1 MTRCRKIIS
10 AISRKKTV
18 DNKRLLET
26 NLKRQLSIPDVLGIG
41 FGSSIGLGVF
51 VLITYVARYVAG
63 PAVVLSALIATAT
76 AALSALCFTEFSMR
90 LPKAGSV
97 YFYSYATIGEL
108 CGFIVGWTM
117 ILEHTIGVAIAAK
130 AWSQYLG
137 HISNNSLPN
146 LMNASFHWSDG
157 EYFDESPDLI
167 AVVVLIIST
176 TTLLIG
182 TKVSTVLNCVLCIM
196 GGVIVFCIICV
207 GFFHVNH
214 ENWTGDESFFKFGVQ
229 GILSGASLLI
239 YPFLAVDAIANTSEE
254 QKNPLRNSP
263 ALFTIVVSLTVI
275 STVAVSVALT
285 LMSPSHSFSDIAGV
299 SVIFEN
305 RNIQGARYVFG
316 VGALIFLF
324 ATTTSFLFTIPR
336 ILYALS
342 RDGLLPE
349 CVGDLTSKDRIP
361 VKAFLLSFC
370 LSSILILSCKMS
382 ILLSMLGAGTLLT
395 FFLVSLCVLSLR
407 YQQCNV
413 GMVQEYEDPNEEECI
428 TEFSYPSYVNKQ
440 FHADQDDVLSYQN
453 SQRIKKPRDSTYK
466 KMNSLVSMTSIGS
479 ESTLFPMSLSDGLE
493 PSPTSWLISVL
504 CIVIYVISSTVVSLL
519 VIFGWKFIYM
529 GSWWSIFLLLVIL
542 GTMMV
547 SAFILCKQPQNKS
560 KLLYKTPG
568 VPILPL
574 LSLTLNIFLLT
585 SLPSNAFVR
594 FIIWL
599 LIGAMLYF
607 SYAVFKSKERV
618 SDDQEV
624 VLYEVRES
632 G

>member
-1 MTRCRKIIS
+1 M
-10 AISRKKTV
+10 
-18 DNKRLLET
+18 
-26 NLKRQLSIPDVLGIG
+26 LKN
-41 FGSSIGLGVF
+41 F
-51 VLITYVARYVAG
+51 VLQFNM
-63 PAVVLSALIATAT
+63 L
-76 AALSALCFTEFSMR
+76 F
-90 LPKAGSV
+90 
-97 YFYSYATIGEL
+97 
-108 CGFIVGWTM
+108 
-117 ILEHTIGVAIAAK
+117 
-130 AWSQYLG
+130 Q
-137 HISNNSLPN
+137 
-146 LMNASFHWSDG
+146 
-157 EYFDESPDLI
+157 
-167 AVVVLIIST
+167 
-176 TTLLIG
+176 
-182 TKVSTVLNCVLCIM
+182 
-196 GGVIVFCIICV
+196 
-207 GFFHVNH
+207 
-214 ENWTGDESFFKFGVQ
+214 
-229 GILSGASLLI
+229 ILSGASLLI

-361 VKAFLLSFC
+361 VKAYLLSFC

-382 ILLSMLGAGTLLT
+382 ILLSMLGTGTLLT

-440 FHADQDDVLSYQN
+440 FHADQDDVLSYKN

-479 ESTLFPMSLSDGLE
+479 ESTLFPMSLSDSLE

-547 SAFILCKQPQNKS
+547 SAFILCKQPQNRG

-599 LIGAMLYF
+599 LIGMFYV
-607 SYAVFKSKERV
+607 SVHKST
-618 SDDQEV
+618 
-624 VLYEVRES
+624 
-632 G
+632 